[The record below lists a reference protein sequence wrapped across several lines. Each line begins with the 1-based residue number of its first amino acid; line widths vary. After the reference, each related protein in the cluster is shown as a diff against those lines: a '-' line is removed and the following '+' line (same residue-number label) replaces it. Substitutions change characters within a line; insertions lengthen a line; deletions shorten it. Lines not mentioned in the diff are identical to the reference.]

1 MEALKISISGIRGI
15 FGKDLT
21 LRDVLKFSKNFSVLI
36 SSKKCVIATDT
47 RPSGHMIVETVK
59 AGLMES
65 GVDVYDLGIVPTPI
79 AFRESRKYG
88 AGLVVTSSHNPIEWN
103 GLKMIIDGVGIN
115 DKQLDM
121 IIKDQVTNKSK
132 IGTEYYIKSDYI
144 DDAVK
149 IIGKISGTPK
159 VTIDVGGGAAKTVA
173 SELLKKIG
181 CEVNTINDDLANSSR
196 GPDPTTDQLEK
207 LVSNTKDRDI
217 GFAFDLDADR
227 LVIVM
232 DGVKKNPDVTLGL
245 GVVKALELGYKNFV
259 LSQDTSISIEK
270 YIKQK
275 NGIVFHSK
283 VGEANVSKKMIE
295 TKSQAGGEGSS
306 GGFILSDF
314 NHCRDGILTSGL
326 IMSII
331 RKNTFHDMMNFME
344 KYHLI
349 RDKIECELEYHDEL
363 LENLHT
369 KMKEKYSDLQTID
382 GIKAIIDE
390 DSWVLVRKSNTEN
403 IIRLSVESNNPEKV
417 RDIHQQ
423 NKELI
428 KRCYEQIKR
437 KKDN

>member
-21 LRDVLKFSKNFSVLI
+21 LRDALKFSKNFSVLI
-36 SSKKCVIATDT
+36 SSKKCVVASDT

-65 GVDVYDLGIVPTPI
+65 GVDVYDLGVVPTPI
-79 AFRESRKYG
+79 TFRESRKYG

-115 DKQLDM
+115 NKQLDM

-144 DDAVK
+144 DDVAK

-159 VTIDVGGGAAKTVA
+159 VTIDVGGGAAKTIA
-173 SELLKKIG
+173 AELLKKIG

-227 LVIVM
+227 LVTVI
-232 DGVKKNPDVTLGL
+232 GGEKKIPDVTLGL
-245 GVVKALELGYKNFV
+245 GIVKALELGYKNFV
-259 LSQDTSISIEK
+259 LSQDTSVSVEK

-275 NGIVFHSK
+275 GGTVFHCK
-283 VGEANVSKKMIE
+283 VGEANVAEKMIS
-295 TKSQAGGEGSS
+295 TKSKAGGEGSS

-314 NHCRDGILTSGL
+314 NYCRDGILTSGL
-326 IMSII
+326 IASII
-331 RKNTFHDMMNFME
+331 TKDSFRDMLTLME
-344 KYHLI
+344 NYHVI
-349 RDKIECELEYHDEL
+349 RDKIECDSKYHDEL
-363 LENLHT
+363 MEILYD
-369 KMKEKYSDLQTID
+369 KMKEKYTNLQTLD
-382 GIKAIIDE
+382 GLKAIIDE

-403 IIRLSVESNNPEKV
+403 IIRVSTESNSLEMV
-417 RDIHQQ
+417 RNIHQQ
-423 NKELI
+423 IKELI
-428 KRCYEQIKR
+428 KQNYDKIK
-437 KKDN
+437 